1 MAQCNSYSEYG
12 KMEVTLDFDSVL
24 YSVYQDSDP
33 DKLHCNNFD
42 YDPNSITS
50 EKIEENIN
58 KRRR

>member
-1 MAQCNSYSEYG
+1 MV